1 MSKTLNTETI
11 QSVITQHISSNR
23 LLTGI
28 NEIDELTGGLQ
39 AGELIVIGGRPAS
52 GKTKIALKLM
62 LLMGLRHAYHSVFYT
77 LELNKEQVLQRILRE
92 RKLSLKSLQEANI
105 HICDNSIISLEDIEQ
120 DIHKLHTISPV
131 NLVVID
137 YIQLLAES
145 ASMEIWNKMKA
156 LAIRE
161 NLTMIILSSLKS
173 SYSTDSPKHQPTEN
187 LLNVTPQSAAID
199 YIYLLP

>member
-120 DIHKLHTISPV
+120 DIHKLNTISPV

-145 ASMEIWNKMKA
+145 ASIEIWNKMKA

-173 SYSTDSPKHQPTEN
+173 SCSSDSPKHQPTEY
-187 LLNVTPQSAAID
+187 LLNVFPEPSAID
-199 YIYLLP
+199 YTYLLP

>member
-120 DIHKLHTISPV
+120 DIHKLNTISPV

-145 ASMEIWNKMKA
+145 ASIEIWNKMKA

-161 NLTMIILSSLKS
+161 NLTLIILSSLKS
-173 SYSTDSPKHQPTEN
+173 SCSSDSPKHQPTEY
-187 LLNVTPQSAAID
+187 LLNVTPESSAID
-199 YIYLLP
+199 YTYLLP

>member
-11 QSVITQHISSNR
+11 QSVISQHIASNR

-28 NEIDELTGGLQ
+28 NEIDNLTGGIQ

-52 GKTKIALKLM
+52 GKTKLALKLM
-62 LLMGLRHAYHSVFYT
+62 LRMGLRHAYHSVFYT
-77 LELNKEQVLQRILRE
+77 LELNKEQVLQRILHE
-92 RKLSLKSLQEANI
+92 RKLSLKSLHEANI

-120 DIHKLHTISPV
+120 DTLKLNTISPV

-145 ASMEIWNKMKA
+145 ASIEIWNKMKA

-161 NLTMIILSSLKS
+161 NLTMIVLSSLKS

-187 LLNVTPQSAAID
+187 LLNVTPEPSAID
-199 YIYLLP
+199 YTYLLP